1 MAQNRKPPAYMEY
14 AAAILA
20 NRDFRL
26 MSLAERGLLYTIRL
40 ECWENIEVPVPHDQ
54 LAKYIGHDAAEVKS
68 ALTQRVKKFLHEKDD
83 TFVCPELD
91 NYRQHLADIRT
102 KRSEGGK
109 SGAAITNAKKQR
121 IKDDSFY
128 ITNHSTNPQ
137 VTHQA
142 TDESLVKLSTVKLNQ
157 KQSIKG
163 DFIDDPFVMDM
174 IAHEKALYGQ

>member
-26 MSLAERGLLYTIRL
+26 MSLAERGLLFTIRL
-40 ECWENIEVPVPHDQ
+40 ECWENIEVPVAHDQ
-54 LAKYIGHDAAEVKS
+54 LAKYIGHEAAEVKS
-68 ALTQRVKKFLHEKDD
+68 ALTQRVKTFLHEKDD

-91 NYRQHLADIRT
+91 NYRQHLADIRA
-102 KRSEGGK
+102 KRSAGGK

-137 VTHQA
+137 VTRQGA
-142 TDESLVKLSTVKLNQ
+142 DESLVKLSTVKSSQ
-157 KQSIKG
+157 EQSLETSY
-163 DFIDDPFVMDM
+163 IDDQFVVDM
-174 IAHEKALYGQ
+174 IAHEKASYG